1 MYQLP
6 ISRRLATLT
15 AALSIVIGS
24 DSFAAGF
31 GKKKSCDTCP
41 PSYPAIIEESTS
53 PPSASTEVQPK
64 AADSADAA
72 QPPNASSPQ
81 AANNALETNS
91 AFDQALAGQYD
102 VASASNFAAPN
113 MVGDFFGA
121 AGGTTVVQGFTDGG
135 FYPTRVTPIN
145 TSPGTG
151 GGVGRLKLAE
161 NTSVLPQDRVYFGYQ
176 YFNGVPL
183 TANGT
188 NVNRYVPGFEKT
200 FFNGNTSVEVRV
212 PFAGTLDSTQ
222 DVTNIGATNTQLGN
236 VTVFLKGLIY
246 SSDTVAFGG
255 GLSITTPTANDQ
267 VVTQNGSDILRVKNQ
282 GTHLAPYLGLVYM
295 PGRFF
300 TQIYGQ
306 YDVDATGRSVYMLD
320 NSTNALAKAGD
331 YSDTSVLFLDWNV
344 GYWIYKNPGSF
355 ITGIAPIFEVHYN
368 QALGNADT
376 VNNGSINNG
385 NVTTILTDTNAN
397 YSIVNLTAG
406 SHFVFGQRSTLTL
419 AGVVP
424 VTNNNNRSFN
434 GELQVLFNYYFGR
447 LNRYTTLPANF

>member
-1 MYQLP
+1 MYQRP
-6 ISRRLATLT
+6 ISRRLVTLT

-24 DSFAAGF
+24 DTFAAGF

-41 PSYPAIIEESTS
+41 PSYPTIIEESTA
-53 PPSASTEVQPK
+53 PPSASTELQPK
-64 AADSADAA
+64 AAEGADAS
-72 QPPNASSPQ
+72 QSPSPQ
-81 AANNALETNS
+81 ASTNAPETNS

-121 AGGTTVVQGFTDGG
+121 GGGTTVVQGYTDGG
-135 FYPTRVTPIN
+135 FYPTRVTPLN

-176 YFNGVPL
+176 YFQGVPL
-183 TANGT
+183 NASGT

-222 DVTNIGATNTQLGN
+222 DVTNIGGTNTQLGN
-236 VTVFLKGLIY
+236 VTVFLKGLLY
-246 SSDTVAFGG
+246 STNTMAVGG

-267 VVTQNGSDILRVKNQ
+267 VMTQNGSEFLRVKNQ
-282 GTHLAPYLGLVYM
+282 GTHLAPYLGVVFM

-300 TQIYGQ
+300 TQAYIQ
-306 YDVDATGRSVYMLD
+306 YDVDATGRSVYMQ
-320 NSTNALAKAGD
+320 NTSTGSLAKAGN

-344 GYWIYKNPGSF
+344 GYWIYRNPGSF

-368 QALGNADT
+368 QALGNADS

-385 NVTTILTDTNAN
+385 NVTTILTDNNAS

-419 AGVVP
+419 AGVLP
-424 VTNNNNRSFN
+424 ATGSSNRGFN
-434 GELQVLFNYYFGR
+434 GEFQVLFNYYFGR
-447 LNRYTTLPANF
+447 LNRYSTLPVNF